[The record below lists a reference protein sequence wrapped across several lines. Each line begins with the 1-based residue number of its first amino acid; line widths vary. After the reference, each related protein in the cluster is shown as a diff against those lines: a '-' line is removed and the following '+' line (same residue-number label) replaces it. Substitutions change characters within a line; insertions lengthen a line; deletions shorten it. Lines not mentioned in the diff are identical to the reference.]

1 VEHASAYERPTIP
14 VSANRYHCGGSC
26 LLGYQRRCRRRLDMY
41 PMGWVVAVFARRHR
55 WGDGGDVRVQTTESY
70 TALVDETT
78 VD

>member
-1 VEHASAYERPTIP
+1 
-14 VSANRYHCGGSC
+14 
-26 LLGYQRRCRRRLDMY
+26 MY

-70 TALVDETT
+70 TAVVDETT